1 MHFAFVSSPIYVK
14 PIDKVL
20 ILNCLAKIHSPK
32 QRINTLKKGYKLIS
46 KILNYLVNIA
56 NKFSFMSF
64 IDRDPG
70 EGIATQQINKNYQS
84 GQIIQANATGFGA
97 ASDDFMERGI
107 DLNEQLIRNKPA
119 TFFFRVNS
127 DAMLGAGIHIGDI
140 LIVDRSL
147 PASSGKVVVAVLNGE
162 FLVRRL
168 QIQAQSISLVPEN
181 KRYGTIQVAQLEQY
195 STWGVVSFVIHS
207 L

>member
-1 MHFAFVSSPIYVK
+1 
-14 PIDKVL
+14 
-20 ILNCLAKIHSPK
+20 
-32 QRINTLKKGYKLIS
+32 
-46 KILNYLVNIA
+46 
-56 NKFSFMSF
+56 MSF

-127 DAMLGAGIHIGDI
+127 DAMLGAGIHVGDI

-147 PASSGKVVVAVLNGE
+147 PPSSGKVVVAVLNGE

-168 QIQAQSISLVPEN
+168 HIQEHSISLIPEN

>member
-1 MHFAFVSSPIYVK
+1 MLFRSERSEYIERVAEK
-14 PIDKVL
+14 EK
-20 ILNCLAKIHSPK
+20 
-32 QRINTLKKGYKLIS
+32 INTELNTIKASINEIQDYVHKSIDEIKL
-46 KILNYLVNIA
+46 LLVNIA
-56 NKFSFMSF
+56 NKFSNMAF
-64 IDRDPG
+64 IDREPG

-84 GQIIQANATGFGA
+84 SQIIQANATGFGA

-147 PASSGKVVVAVLNGE
+147 PASSGKVVIAVLNGE

-168 QIQAQSISLVPEN
+168 QIQEQSISLVPEN
-181 KRYGTIQVAQLEQY
+181 KRYGIIQVAQLEQY